1 MDNFKN
7 KQASIIHWALLGAI
21 SSNVR
26 LITFKTHENDGITI
40 FCTLET
46 ESSDDRSELNN
57 VVNTINSLNE
67 NPIKIFLNIDVSTDL
82 ISSKSIKNYPIYWRK
97 E

>member
-26 LITFKTHENDGITI
+26 LITFKTHGDDGISI

-46 ESSDDRSELNN
+46 ESSDDRNELSN
-57 VVNTINSLNE
+57 VVNTINFLIV
-67 NPIKIFLNIDVSTDL
+67 PIQFL
-82 ISSKSIKNYPIYWRK
+82 
-97 E
+97 